1 MANTTMQ
8 IYRGDTIHRLCTFT
22 KNGVPLPINNLE
34 LFFTAKV
41 NRGDIDDDA
50 VIQKKITIPDDSL
63 ATSGKCY
70 FDLDETETDIAV
82 GTYWYDF
89 QLVDDANSTVTTL
102 GVGKLKILQDVTQTI
117 T

>member
-8 IYRGDTIHRLCTFT
+8 IYRGDSVHRLCTFT
-22 KNGVPLPINNLE
+22 LNGKAMPINGLA
-34 LFFTAKV
+34 LFFTVKV
-41 NRGDIDDDA
+41 NKSDDDDDA

-63 ATSGKCY
+63 ASSGKCY
-70 FDLDETETDIAV
+70 FDLDETETAIPV
-82 GTYWYDF
+82 GSYWYDF
-89 QLVDDANSTVTTL
+89 QLVDDINSTVTTL